1 MGFAPFGKVTKGME
15 IVDRI
20 YQIGEKPSQGEI
32 QSKGNKYLKTKF
44 PQLTYIDSIDM
55 ETTAK
60 EEL

>member
-1 MGFAPFGKVTKGME
+1 MGFAPFGKIIKDGMK

-44 PQLTYIDSIDM
+44 PQLTYIESIEM
-55 ETTAK
+55 VTTAA
-60 EEL
+60 EL